1 MKAVSRVAVTK
12 DQDRY
17 STIFSSLQLLQ
28 DEVEKEIR
36 GQRILIKPNMV
47 NIERALCATHID
59 AIRAVLDFVYQYTP
73 AEVIVGESSAFQ
85 DTRQGFKNYG
95 YLKLQQQYPSLTFV
109 DFNRDAYHTIKLL
122 DVDRHEVN
130 AKISQTATDNWY
142 RISLTVPKTHE
153 TAVVTLSMKNM
164 MGCLVG
170 YDKALMH
177 GSPRLHADVRM
188 IDSVEPAKQPEMY
201 KVFHRNLIRLI
212 KNVPPSLSVIDGFV
226 GMEREGPVK
235 GDAVNLGVAVAS
247 VDYVSADTIM
257 ATIMGYD
264 PSDIGYLYYANREG
278 LGVGDLS
285 KIDVVGEKIS
295 NVMHSFTPH
304 RETTDA
310 LQWKQSEWYP

>member
-1 MKAVSRVAVTK
+1 MSRVAIAK

-17 STIFSSLQLLQ
+17 STVSSVLQVLQ
-28 DEVEKEIR
+28 GEVEKEIQ

-47 NIERALCATHID
+47 NIERALCATHVD
-59 AIRAVLDFVYQYTP
+59 AIRAVLDFVYQYAP
-73 AEVIVGESSAFQ
+73 AEVVVGESSAFQ

-95 YLKLQQQYPSLTFV
+95 YSTLHQQYPDLTFV
-109 DFNRDAYHTIKLL
+109 DFNRDAYSIIKLL

-130 AKISQTATDNWY
+130 AKISQTATDDWY
-142 RISLTVPKTHE
+142 RISLAVPKTHE
-153 TAVVTLSMKNM
+153 TALVTLSMKNM

-212 KNVPPSLSVIDGFV
+212 KHVPPSLSVIDGFV
-226 GMEREGPVK
+226 GMEREGPVE

-247 VDYVSADTIM
+247 VDYVAADTIM
-257 ATIMGYD
+257 ARIMGYD

-278 LGVGDLS
+278 LGMGDLS
-285 KIDVVGEKIS
+285 QITAIGEKIA
-295 NVMHSFTPH
+295 NVMHAFTPH
-304 RETTDA
+304 RENKAA

>member
-1 MKAVSRVAVTK
+1 MSRVAIAK

-17 STIFSSLQLLQ
+17 STVSSALQLLQ
-28 DEVEKEIR
+28 SEIEKEIQ

-59 AIRAVLDFVYQYTP
+59 TIRAVLDFVYPYAP
-73 AEVIVGESSAFQ
+73 AEVIIGESSAFQ

-95 YLKLQQQYPSLTFV
+95 YLTLQQQYPSLTFV

-130 AKISQTATDNWY
+130 TKISQTAMENWY
-142 RISLTVPKTHE
+142 RISLAVPKTHE
-153 TAVVTLSMKNM
+153 TALVTLSMKNM

-170 YDKALMH
+170 WDKALMH
-177 GSPRLHADVRM
+177 GSPRLHANVRM

-212 KNVPPSLSVIDGFV
+212 KYVPPSLSVIDGFV

-235 GDAVNLGVAVAS
+235 GDAVNLGVAAAS
-247 VDYVSADTIM
+247 VDYVAADTIM
-257 ATIMGYD
+257 ATIMGFD

-278 LGVGDLS
+278 FGVSDLS
-285 KIDVVGEKIS
+285 QINVVGEKIS
-295 NVMHSFTPH
+295 NIMHAFIPH
-304 RETTDA
+304 REKEAA